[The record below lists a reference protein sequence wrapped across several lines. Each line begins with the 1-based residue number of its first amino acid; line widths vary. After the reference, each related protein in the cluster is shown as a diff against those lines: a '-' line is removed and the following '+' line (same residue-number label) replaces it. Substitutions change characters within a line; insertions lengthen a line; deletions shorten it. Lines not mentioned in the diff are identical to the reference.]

1 MSEEASVQGMETHK
15 RMSYLHWDDYFMA
28 TSLLSAQRSK
38 DPVTQVGACIVD
50 SQNRIV
56 AIGYNGF
63 PRNCSDDEFPW
74 TKAKKDTKDFD
85 PLQDKKMYV
94 VHAEANAILNSNGA
108 TLTGTRLYTTLFPCN
123 ECAKLIIQVFNNFMH
138 QLCMSRLLNNPIF
151 QSGISDIL
159 YLSDKYAEKSTYRA
173 SRRMLDAVGVGHRR
187 HVPKQKQI
195 IINFDDILDEDPNSS
210 LTLNDLHL

>member
-1 MSEEASVQGMETHK
+1 CSDMSQEAFVQNGDDCAENLK
-15 RMSYLHWDDYFMA
+15 RMNYLHWDDYFMA

-74 TKAKKDTKDFD
+74 TKAKKDLKDYNS
-85 PLQDKKMYV
+85 LEDKKMYV

-108 TLTGTRLYTTLFPCN
+108 RLTGTRLYTTLFPCN
-123 ECAKLIIQVFNNFMH
+123 ECAKLIIQ
-138 QLCMSRLLNNPIF
+138 
-151 QSGISDIL
+151 SGISDIL
-159 YLSDKYAEKSTYRA
+159 YLSDKYAEKPTYRA

-210 LTLNDLHL
+210 LNLNDLHL

>member
-1 MSEEASVQGMETHK
+1 MLCSNMSQEASVQNGDDCPKNLK
-15 RMSYLHWDDYFMA
+15 RINYLHWDDYFMA

-63 PRNCSDDEFPW
+63 PRNCNDDEFPW
-74 TKAKKDTKDFD
+74 TKAKKGTEEFN
-85 PLQDKKMYV
+85 PLEDKKMYV

-108 TLTGTRLYTTLFPCN
+108 RLNGTRLYTTLFPCN
-123 ECAKLIIQVFNNFMH
+123 ECAKLIIQ
-138 QLCMSRLLNNPIF
+138 
-151 QSGISDIL
+151 SGISDIL
-159 YLSDKYAEKSTYRA
+159 YLSDKYAEKPTYRA

-210 LTLNDLHL
+210 LNLNDLHL

>member
-1 MSEEASVQGMETHK
+1 MSEEATVQGMETHK

-85 PLQDKKMYV
+85 PLKDKKMYV

-123 ECAKLIIQVFNNFMH
+123 ECAKLIIQ
-138 QLCMSRLLNNPIF
+138 
-151 QSGISDIL
+151 SGISDIL
-159 YLSDKYAEKSTYRA
+159 YLSDKYAEKPTYRA

-195 IINFDDILDEDPNSS
+195 IINFDDILEEDPNSS
-210 LTLNDLHL
+210 LNLNDLHL